1 METRYL
7 NLKELCEYASLTPA
21 GIYWLVFK
29 RQIPFIKL
37 TTASKSRLCFDK
49 LEIDKWLK
57 KRAITFK
64 QIDRDS

>member
-7 NLKELCEYASLTPA
+7 NLKQLCEYASLTPA
-21 GIYWLVFK
+21 SIYWLVFK

-37 TTASKSRLCFDK
+37 TTASKSPLRFDK

-57 KRAITFK
+57 KRAITFD
-64 QIDRDS
+64 QINRDS